1 LKQHFSNF
9 VGIDVSKDTLDI
21 FSTETSVHCKISN
34 GNKAIKALFADFN
47 PDNTFIVLE
56 NTGGYERRCIRA
68 LLSMGF
74 KIHRTNNNVVKA
86 FTRSLNK
93 KGKTDKVDARYLAMY
108 GEERH
113 SKLEIYEYSLYTV
126 YGSVNIYNDYWKN
139 FIFGGNIIEY
149 NKEYNYYFSNDSLI
163 IMQTQNTYSINS
175 YKVKEKTDDKMI
187 LIYDDFELIFIKKP
201 D

>member
-1 LKQHFSNF
+1 MK
-9 VGIDVSKDTLDI
+9 
-21 FSTETSVHCKISN
+21 KI
-34 GNKAIKALFADFN
+34 
-47 PDNTFIVLE
+47 
-56 NTGGYERRCIRA
+56 A
-68 LLSMGF
+68 LLFCCIIALIGC
-74 KIHRTNNNVVKA
+74 KKEEGEGKDVVTT
-86 FTRSLNK
+86 FELVN
-93 KGKTDKVDARYLAMY
+93 L
-108 GEERH
+108 EEFIYYSFESIKSETERIDSIIFDTCYH
-113 SKLEIYEYSLYTV
+113 TWSFHNLFSVNGKLEIYEYSLYTV